1 MSKKLIAILLAAAM
15 LFAFAAC
22 GDKTT
27 DETTT
32 TTTAAEEITD
42 APVEESTDA
51 PVEDSTAADTSD
63 VSEDASA
70 EDPSAAESTTE
81 AAAAVMPEG
90 KEAIVEYYN
99 TAINNAKKN
108 SKSIHSN
115 YMKHAVA
122 GEITG
127 IPKALDS
134 VGQSLIKD
142 NMGEDDSKKNVTWS
156 SAADKNAYFPVEGET
171 YASKLTA
178 ADVKNATVTEKN
190 GKWEIKITTVADPRS
205 EGYSHNKGHAPKAFN
220 AVLPGIIDGYIPG
233 IVKSMFS
240 VGTVATG
247 YPSSTVVVTVD
258 PATGNVL
265 SANYMLYWTLYIPLS
280 GTDVVLPFSTE
291 NDYTINW

>member
-15 LFAFAAC
+15 LFALAAC

-27 DETTT
+27 DETT

-51 PVEDSTAADTSD
+51 PVADTSAADTSD
-63 VSEDASA
+63 ASEAPAD
-70 EDPSAAESTTE
+70 ETTTAAESTTE

-99 TAINNAKKN
+99 TAINSAKKN

-134 VGQSLIKD
+134 IGQSLIKD

-205 EGYSHNKGHAPKAFN
+205 EGYSHSKGHAPKAFN

-258 PATGNVL
+258 PATGNVTH
-265 SANYMLYWTLYIPLS
+265 ANYMLYWTLYIPLS